1 MEKEIIESKVTNVI
15 TDRKMMYFNPDQ
27 NKINQIHEEYLE
39 ICKDEDR
46 SKIEVDQNPMN
57 MDKNRYPDVLVIK
70 ETAVKL
76 GPINGVEGS
85 EYINANFVIDK
96 SNPDIKKQKYICCQ
110 APLSST
116 FNDFWRMIWE
126 YKVPVIVM
134 ITNLVEKNRIK
145 ADPYWPTEPKSVL
158 CYGGIFVKL
167 IREKTVGNKN
177 VTIRIFNL
185 WKPQVSP
192 PTNINTQSESKS
204 PRGSGSDDELP
215 PPSTSTGSEDPPSG
229 DDDEDSSDSEIEP
242 ADGLETRQVVQLH
255 CTKWPDFG
263 VPKSTGVM
271 KDLIAEVD
279 IRKKGVHRPIVVHC
293 SAGIGRTGTFV
304 AIHMSLQKALVGE
317 LIDIKETVRSLRSQR
332 LGMVQSKEQY
342 LFVYYV
348 VTDILRWR
356 DEMSKFNKSGVQF
369 NDDQNDASSP
379 RPPELSARAKRRI
392 ISRRLTVQNQESPHV
407 STTRVHHSSF
417 SNQSSALQVEGKST
431 DPPRRRNLVRAKNS
445 PQSKAETTTTTNQL
459 PVPVPQE
466 KHLTH
471 SSYGV
476 FHGSHT

>member
-1 MEKEIIESKVTNVI
+1 ML
-15 TDRKMMYFNPDQ
+15 YFNPDQ
-27 NKINQIHEEYLE
+27 NKIDQIYEEYLE

-46 SKIEVDQNPMN
+46 SKLELDQNPVN

-76 GPINGVEGS
+76 SGIQGS

-96 SNPDIKKQKYICCQ
+96 SNLDMKKQKYICCQ

-145 ADPYWPTEPKSVL
+145 ADPYWPTEPKGVI

-167 IREKTVGNKN
+167 VREKCIGNKN
-177 VTIRIFNL
+177 VTIRIFNI

-192 PTNINTQSESKS
+192 PSNNNNTQEKS
-204 PRGSGSDDELP
+204 PRSGSDDELP
-215 PPSTSTGSEDPPSG
+215 PPSTSTGSEDPTSVE
-229 DDDEDSSDSEIEP
+229 DDDDSSDSEIEP
-242 ADGLETRQVVQLH
+242 ADGLETRQVIQLH

-271 KDLIAEVD
+271 KDIIGEVD

-317 LIDIKETVRSLRSQR
+317 DIDIKETVRSLRSQR

-356 DEMSKFNKSGVQF
+356 DEMSKFNKSCVQF
-369 NDDQNDASSP
+369 NDEQNMTSP
-379 RPPELSARAKRRI
+379 RPPELSSRTKRRLI
-392 ISRRLTVQNQESPHV
+392 ARRLTVQNKEPSHTPG
-407 STTRVHHSSF
+407 TRVHHSSF
-417 SNQSSALQVEGKST
+417 SNTTPKAEGKAEHQ
-431 DPPRRRNLVRAKNS
+431 RRRLMRSKS
-445 PQSKAETTTTTNQL
+445 PLPIKLETTTTTTNQL
-459 PVPVPQE
+459 PIPESTHE

-476 FHGSHT
+476 FHTSHT